1 MESLIVLAIVLA
13 ILWWVWQSGMIP
25 QPFAM
30 LIGVI
35 LGLIVLVLLLSV
47 LGVGPGLPGLRLRGL
62 LGPTDA
68 FAQVP
73 GDSPLEPDLSSP
85 VGVATLLFAAFAPVA
100 TALVKRHRPRL
111 RRWMI
116 WFVNAGFGTALGLA
130 TTLLGTYA
138 LGEPAPFG
146 LDGWGGALAGLVTA
160 LVAHSLREGIK
171 EGTGQRDAERIVAGE
186 SLTVGEVQP

>member
-1 MESLIVLAIVLA
+1 MEALILILIILVVFGWAWRSRLIPPPFDLIVG
-13 ILWWVWQSGMIP
+13 IL
-25 QPFAM
+25 
-30 LIGVI
+30 LGVI
-35 LGLIVLVLLLSV
+35 VIVFLLQLLGY
-47 LGVGPGLPGLRLRGL
+47 GPGLPKLRLRGL